1 LSDLSSEAIAQAVLT
16 KEADV
21 EYRRL
26 SAMAMAWR
34 IEATERHTKFLHML
48 LEQAADKYVSASSE
62 DLETLVPVL
71 ASSRKEE
78 LEDHRDFSVA
88 AYSRDAAS
96 FAAADE
102 QLNHLETLA
111 RDHYDSGR
119 DIISEEETELV
130 TESDRSSMG
139 SDKTPRWVCT

>member
-62 DLETLVPVL
+62 NVETMVPAL

-78 LEDHRDFSVA
+78 LQDHTDFSVA

-102 QLNHLETLA
+102 QLSHLETVA
-111 RDHYDSGR
+111 RDHYDSGHV
-119 DIISEEETELV
+119 SEEEPDLV
-130 TESDRSSMG
+130 TGSDRSSTG
-139 SDKTPRWVCT
+139 SDHSPRWLCT